1 MGDINKIVHF
11 SDLHLKLFKQHELY
25 KTQLKKC
32 FEKWS
37 ELKPDRIVF
46 TGDLV
51 HSKNQITPE
60 LINLVSWVMIECA
73 KICKSVFL
81 VGNHDFLENNHNRL
95 DALTP
100 IVENLN
106 NPNVVYYK
114 DEGVYEDE
122 NVEWVVY
129 SLYNDNQKPN
139 MVDTTTKHRIG
150 LYHGAIRG
158 LTTDLG
164 FEFDTA
170 NDVSIFKGL
179 DVVLA
184 GDIHKRQ
191 ILDIPNNKKA
201 YMVGSLIQ
209 QNFGENIKNHGFG
222 VYEIETQKYYF
233 VDIKN
238 PEPFLTFK
246 IKDITDIENE
256 KEKLTNR

>member
-1 MGDINKIVHF
+1 M
-11 SDLHLKLFKQHELY
+11 
-25 KTQLKKC
+25 KKC

-129 SLYNDNQKPN
+129 SLY
-139 MVDTTTKHRIG
+139 TR
-150 LYHGAIRG
+150 
-158 LTTDLG
+158 
-164 FEFDTA
+164 
-170 NDVSIFKGL
+170 
-179 DVVLA
+179 
-184 GDIHKRQ
+184 
-191 ILDIPNNKKA
+191 
-201 YMVGSLIQ
+201 
-209 QNFGENIKNHGFG
+209 
-222 VYEIETQKYYF
+222 
-233 VDIKN
+233 
-238 PEPFLTFK
+238 
-246 IKDITDIENE
+246 
-256 KEKLTNR
+256 